1 MVVPTTTKV
10 VSFNP
15 AHGVLDTTLYN
26 KACQS
31 LATGRWFSP
40 DTPITSTNNSHHH
53 YIAEIVLKV
62 TLNTITLTL
71 ILF

>member
-26 KACQS
+26 KVCQ
-31 LATGRWFSP
+31 
-40 DTPITSTNNSHHH
+40 
-53 YIAEIVLKV
+53 
-62 TLNTITLTL
+62 
-71 ILF
+71 